1 MIVKRI
7 LTRNHNQKTFVGKTI
22 TLIILVSCLFIFPI
36 APAHPNTFP
45 LVRNLTMMVSEPE
58 ITHLSASDIE
68 TSVDKLDSRITVL
81 IHFKPTASAEERQ
94 TYITNVQGIPLLWID
109 PLNVAKVSIPSSV
122 KNSMD
127 RQEVSASSIDV
138 IDLIEQDGMVY
149 STSLSEQS
157 KLEAMQYSYSTT
169 HSRYMDRSTM
179 KQQTEFITLLIHFKD
194 STNEEERNSYISN
207 LDGELLLWIDA
218 LNIAQVR
225 VPSSI
230 VQHLDD
236 IPVGGANDAVKLF
249 ELDEPVYNVVTNDP
263 ALGNHDLT
271 YTPELLNLS
280 EAWNQTTG
288 NPNTVI
294 AVLDTGIA
302 VEHPEFRNKLLDGF
316 DFFNN
321 DNNPDD
327 DNGHG
332 SHVAGIAAA
341 AINNGIGS
349 AGMCGGCSLLPV
361 KVLSEHSIGTW
372 SSVSAGIVY
381 AVDND
386 ADVIVL
392 SLGSTLGSKIVEDAL
407 KYAFDHDVLVIAAV
421 GNANSSRAFYPAA
434 YEGVIGVS
442 ATDRDNK
449 RWALSNFGDYV
460 DISAPGHNIYS
471 TYNDLENL
479 HKGHVTMS
487 GTSMAAPHVG
497 GLVGLIKS
505 QDPTRDSA
513 EITEIL
519 FHTATNLGKPGK
531 DALFGYG
538 LINPVAA
545 LSTDLDGTRSR
556 DHDNDIWYLPMLVQ

>member
-442 ATDRDNK
+442 ATDRNNK